1 MANARPVGGSLAGPV
16 AATRRLFSV
25 PGVGPLI
32 VLVPFVALLALKP
45 VLPEA
50 GIVWPK
56 SIAVPFIDWINV
68 VVDVFHKH
76 EIFGVFTVKDAT
88 RAIAFGIEWPLDIV
102 HGLLADGFRS
112 IGIPAIPWVMIAG
125 LAAVFGWWL
134 KGWRLA
140 LLAGGCIVYFALFG
154 KWSLSMTTLSVVL
167 VAAPIA
173 AAVGVALGVLAVKWP
188 PFERALW
195 PILNV
200 MQSLPHFSYLIPVAL
215 FIGVSH
221 RAGAIATILF
231 AIPPMA
237 RLTVLG
243 LKGVAEEVREA
254 GRMAGCTRWQMLFK
268 VEIPAARESLML
280 GVNQVIMQCLA
291 MVVIA
296 SFVGAKGLGQDLL
309 FRLQSLRLGQALE
322 NGVAVV
328 LMAVMLDR
336 LSRALSEK
344 QPERRP
350 EGPFWQVH
358 PYLMAAGIVIV
369 ASIIA
374 ALLTP
379 YAQALPKSATITTAP
394 FWDAIVEFITITLYD
409 PLSFIRDGLLV
420 HVLIPLRTGF
430 QWMPWIAVASL
441 AGAIGWRLAGPRL
454 AATAAGFVSF
464 IALTGFWERA
474 SITAYMVFF
483 ALIVCVMFGLPL
495 GIWASKTERRTR
507 FVQLLCD
514 TFQTFPSFIYLIPVI
529 MLFQVGDVAA
539 IMAIVIYAAIP
550 IVRYTIFG
558 LRGVPNET
566 IEAAITAGCT
576 PRQILWKVRMPLA
589 FPEIM
594 LGVNQT
600 IMFGLFMVIIA
611 AFIGTKDL
619 GQEIF
624 RALTFADAGKGLV
637 IGLCVAFIGLT
648 VDRLVVEWSAQRRR
662 QLGLA

>member
-1 MANARPVGGSLAGPV
+1 MADLRYVGASLAAAGRLIRAPGAGPV
-16 AATRRLFSV
+16 L
-25 PGVGPLI
+25 
-32 VLVPFVALLALKP
+32 VLVPFVVLLALKP
-45 VLPEA
+45 ILPQA
-50 GIVWPK
+50 GIVWPAA
-56 SIAVPFIDWINV
+56 IAVPFIDWINA

-88 RAIAFGIEWPLDIV
+88 RAIALGVEWPLDV
-102 HGLLADGFRS
+102 MHGLLAGGFKTPD
-112 IGIPAIPWVMIAG
+112 IPPIPWIMIAG

-173 AAVGVALGVLAVKWP
+173 AAAGLALGVVGAKWP

-221 RAGAIATILF
+221 RAGTIATILF
-231 AIPPMA
+231 AIPPMT
-237 RLTVLG
+237 RLAVLG

-254 GRMAGCTRWQMLFK
+254 GRMAGCTRWQMLIK
-268 VEIPAARESLML
+268 VEIPAARDSLML
-280 GVNQVIMQCLA
+280 GVNQVIMMCLA

-309 FRLQSLRLGQALE
+309 FRLQSLRIGQALE

-350 EGPFWQVH
+350 DGPFWRVR
-358 PYLMAAGIVIV
+358 PYLTAAAVVIA
-369 ASIIA
+369 ASIVA

-379 YAQALPKSATITTAP
+379 YAQTLPRSASITTAP
-394 FWDAIVEFITITLYD
+394 FWDAVVDVITLALYD
-409 PLSFIRDGLLV
+409 PLSIIRDDLLI
-420 HVLIPLRTGF
+420 HVLIPLRSGF
-430 QWMPWIAVASL
+430 QWMPWIAVAAL
-441 AGAIGWRLAGPRL
+441 AGAIGWRLAGWRL

-483 ALIVCVMFGLPL
+483 ALLVCLAFGLPL
-495 GIWASKTERRTR
+495 GIWASKTARRTR

-514 TFQTFPSFIYLIPVI
+514 TFQTFPSFIYLIPAI
-529 MLFQVGDVAA
+529 MLFKVGDVAA
-539 IMAIVIYAAIP
+539 IAAVVIYSWIP
-550 IVRYTIFG
+550 IVRYTTFG

-566 IEAAITAGCT
+566 VEAAITAGCT

-594 LGVNQT
+594 LGVNQS
-600 IMFGLFMVIIA
+600 IMFGLFMVILA

-619 GQEIF
+619 GQEIM

-637 IGLCVAFIGLT
+637 IGLCVAFIGLA
-648 VDRLVVEWSAQRRR
+648 VDCLVTEWSAQRRR

>member
-1 MANARPVGGSLAGPV
+1 VAAERTVGGSIGAPV
-16 AATRRLFSV
+16 AASRRLLRMPGAV
-25 PGVGPLI
+25 PLL
-32 VLVPFVALLALKP
+32 VLVPFVILLALKP
-45 VLPEA
+45 ILPEA

-68 VVDVFHKH
+68 VVDVFRKH

-88 RAIAFGIEWPLDIV
+88 RTIAYGIEWPLDIME
-102 HGLLADGFRS
+102 GLLAGGFKS

-154 KWSLSMTTLSVVL
+154 KWSLSMTTLSLVL

-173 AAVGVALGVLAVKWP
+173 GAVGVALGVLAAKWP
-188 PFERALW
+188 PFERVLW

-231 AIPPMA
+231 AIPPMT

-243 LKGVAEEVREA
+243 IKGVAEEVREA

-268 VEIPAARESLML
+268 VEIPAARDSLML

-296 SFVGAKGLGQDLL
+296 CFIGAKGLGQDLL
-309 FRLQSLRLGQALE
+309 LRLQNLSLGQALE
-322 NGVAVV
+322 NGIAVV

-350 EGPFWQVH
+350 EGPFWRVH
-358 PYLMAAGIVIV
+358 PYLVAAAIVIV
-369 ASIIA
+369 ASIVA
-374 ALLTP
+374 AVLTP
-379 YAQALPKSATITTAP
+379 YAQELPRSATITTAP
-394 FWDAIVEFITITLYD
+394 FWDAVVRFITITLYD
-409 PLSFIRDGLLV
+409 PLSFIRDGLLI

-430 QWMPWIAVASL
+430 QWMPWIAVAAL
-441 AGAIGWRLAGPRL
+441 AGAIGWRVAGPRL
-454 AATAAGFVSF
+454 AATVAGFVSF

-483 ALIVCVMFGLPL
+483 ALLLCVIFGLPL
-495 GIWASKTERRTR
+495 GIWASKTARRTR

-529 MLFQVGDVAA
+529 MLFRVGDVAA
-539 IMAIVIYAAIP
+539 ITAIVIYAAIP
-550 IVRYTIFG
+550 IVRYTVFG
-558 LRGVPNET
+558 LRGVPSET
-566 IEAAITAGCT
+566 IEAAVTAGCT

-624 RALTFADAGKGLV
+624 RALTFNDAGKGLV

-648 VDRLVVEWSAQRRR
+648 VDRLVTEWSAQRRR

>member
-1 MANARPVGGSLAGPV
+1 MAAERTVGGSIAGCV
-16 AATRRLFSV
+16 AATGRLARA
-25 PGVGPLI
+25 PGAGPFL
-32 VLVPFVALLALKP
+32 VLVPFVVLLALKP
-45 VLPEA
+45 ILPAA
-50 GIVWPK
+50 GIVWPA
-56 SIAVPFIDWINV
+56 SIAVPFIDWINF
-68 VVDVFHKH
+68 VVDVFHKR

-88 RAIAFGIEWPLDIV
+88 RAIALGVEWPLDIM
-102 HGLLADGFRS
+102 HGLLAGGFRS
-112 IGIPAIPWVMIAG
+112 PDIPPIPWVMIVG

-140 LLAGGCIVYFALFG
+140 LLAGSCIAYFAIFG

-173 AAVGVALGVLAVKWP
+173 AAVGVALGVVAVKWP

-254 GRMAGCTRWQMLFK
+254 GRMAGCTRWQMLLK

-350 EGPFWQVH
+350 DGPIWRVH
-358 PYLMAAGIVIV
+358 PYLVAAGVVIA
-369 ASIIA
+369 ASIVA

-379 YAQALPKSATITTAP
+379 HAQALPKSATITTAP
-394 FWDAIVEFITITLYD
+394 FWDAVVDFITITLYD
-409 PLSFIRDGLLV
+409 PLSIIRDGLLI
-420 HVLIPLRTGF
+420 HVLIPLRSGF
-430 QWMPWIAVASL
+430 QWMPWIAVAAL

-483 ALIVCVMFGLPL
+483 ALIVCLIFGLPL
-495 GIWASKTERRTR
+495 GIWASKTARRTR

-529 MLFQVGDVAA
+529 MLFRVGDVAA
-539 IMAIVIYAAIP
+539 ITAIVIYAAIP

-611 AFIGTKDL
+611 AFIGTTDL

-648 VDRLVVEWSAQRRR
+648 VDRLVTEWSAQRRR

>member
-1 MANARPVGGSLAGPV
+1 MAGRLTAGESLATV
-16 AATRRLFSV
+16 RRILRT
-25 PGVGPLI
+25 PGAGPLL
-32 VLVPFVALLALKP
+32 VLVPFVVLLALKP
-45 VLPEA
+45 ILPEA

-56 SIAVPFIDWINV
+56 DIAVPFIDWINV

-76 EIFGVFTVKDAT
+76 DIFGVFTVKDAT
-88 RAIAFGIEWPLDIV
+88 RAIALAIEWPLDV
-102 HGLLADGFRS
+102 VEGLLAGGFKTPD
-112 IGIPAIPWVMIAG
+112 IPPIPWVMIAG

-173 AAVGVALGVLAVKWP
+173 AAAGLALGVVGAKWP

-221 RAGAIATILF
+221 RAGTIATILF

-243 LKGVAEEVREA
+243 LKGIAEEVREA
-254 GRMAGCTRWQMLFK
+254 GRMAGCTRWQMLIK
-268 VEIPAARESLML
+268 VEIPAARDSLML
-280 GVNQVIMQCLA
+280 GVNQVIMMCLA

-309 FRLQSLRLGQALE
+309 FRLQSLRIGQALE

-336 LSRALSEK
+336 LSRGLSEK

-350 EGPFWQVH
+350 DGPFWRVR
-358 PYLMAAGIVIV
+358 PYLTAAVVVIA
-369 ASIIA
+369 ASIVA

-379 YAQALPKSATITTAP
+379 YAQTLPRSASITTAP
-394 FWDAIVEFITITLYD
+394 FWDAVVDVITVALYD
-409 PLSFIRDGLLV
+409 PLSIIRDDLLI
-420 HVLIPLRTGF
+420 HVLIPLRSGF
-430 QWMPWIAVASL
+430 QWMPWIAVAAL
-441 AGAIGWRLAGPRL
+441 AGAIGWRLAGWRL

-474 SITAYMVFF
+474 AITAYMVFF
-483 ALIVCVMFGLPL
+483 ALLVCLAFGLPL
-495 GIWASKTERRTR
+495 GIWASKTARRTR

-514 TFQTFPSFIYLIPVI
+514 TFQTFPSFIYLIPAI
-529 MLFQVGDVAA
+529 MLFKVGDVAA
-539 IMAIVIYAAIP
+539 IAAVVIYSWIP
-550 IVRYTIFG
+550 IVRYTTFG
-558 LRGVPNET
+558 LRGVPADT
-566 IEAAITAGCT
+566 VEAAITAGCT
-576 PRQILWKVRMPLA
+576 PRQIMWKVRMPLA

-594 LGVNQT
+594 LGVNQS
-600 IMFGLFMVIIA
+600 IMFGLFMVILA

-619 GQEIF
+619 GQEIM

-637 IGLCVAFIGLT
+637 IGLCVAFIGLA
-648 VDRLVVEWSAQRRR
+648 VDCLVTEWSAQRRR

>member
-1 MANARPVGGSLAGPV
+1 MADVRYVGAAL
-16 AATRRLFSV
+16 AATGRIVRALA
-25 PGVGPLI
+25 VGPLL
-32 VLVPFVALLALKP
+32 VLVPFVVLLALKP
-45 VLPEA
+45 ILPEA

-56 SIAVPFIDWINV
+56 AIAVPFIDWINV

-76 EIFGVFTVKDAT
+76 EIFSVFTVKDAT
-88 RAIAFGIEWPLDIV
+88 RAIALAVEWPLDV
-102 HGLLADGFRS
+102 MHGLLAGGFKTPD
-112 IGIPAIPWVMIAG
+112 IPPIPWIMIAG

-173 AAVGVALGVLAVKWP
+173 AAAGLALGVVGAKWP

-221 RAGAIATILF
+221 RAGTIATILF
-231 AIPPMA
+231 AIPPMT
-237 RLTVLG
+237 RLAVLG

-254 GRMAGCTRWQMLFK
+254 GRMAGCTRWQMLIK
-268 VEIPAARESLML
+268 VEIPAARDSLML
-280 GVNQVIMQCLA
+280 GVNQVIMMCLA

-309 FRLQSLRLGQALE
+309 FRLQSLRIGQALE

-350 EGPFWQVH
+350 DGPFWRVR
-358 PYLMAAGIVIV
+358 PYLTAAAVVIA
-369 ASIIA
+369 ASIVA

-379 YAQALPKSATITTAP
+379 YAQTLPRSASITTAP
-394 FWDAIVEFITITLYD
+394 FWDAVVDVITLALYD
-409 PLSFIRDGLLV
+409 PLSIIRDDLLIQ
-420 HVLIPLRTGF
+420 VLIPLRSGF
-430 QWMPWIAVASL
+430 QWMPWIAVAVL
-441 AGAIGWRLAGPRL
+441 AGAIGWRLAGWRL

-474 SITAYMVFF
+474 AITAYMVFF
-483 ALIVCVMFGLPL
+483 ALIVCLIFGLPL
-495 GIWASKTERRTR
+495 GIWASKTARRTR

-514 TFQTFPSFIYLIPVI
+514 TFQTFPSFIYLIPAI
-529 MLFQVGDVAA
+529 MLFKVGDVAA
-539 IMAIVIYAAIP
+539 IAAVVIYSWIP
-550 IVRYTIFG
+550 IVRYTTFG
-558 LRGVPNET
+558 LRGVPADT
-566 IEAAITAGCT
+566 VEAAITAGCT

-594 LGVNQT
+594 LGVNQS
-600 IMFGLFMVIIA
+600 IMFGLFMVILA

-619 GQEIF
+619 GQEIM

-637 IGLCVAFIGLT
+637 IGLCVAFIGLA
-648 VDRLVVEWSAQRRR
+648 VDCLVTEWSAQRRR